1 MLKKKSLAEV
11 LRQAEAPREHDGG
24 GEERI
29 GGEKEELEERVKNIK
44 GEEALRRR
52 SELEIASGHARSVSA
67 ETWQVCLVRAL
78 VEMPPDV
85 AEKVIQSLPR
95 EVLVQTLEAS
105 DDPFVK
111 LALKLLA
118 LSK

>member
-1 MLKKKSLAEV
+1 MLNKKKSLAEV
-11 LRQAEAPREHDGG
+11 LKQAEALREHDGRESVG
-24 GEERI
+24 DG
-29 GGEKEELEERVKNIK
+29 KEEKMKVKSEEVHTLHRRLGLEVVAEGQAN
-44 GEEALRRR
+44 L
-52 SELEIASGHARSVSA
+52 A